1 MPSELSKAIANL
13 RGQIF
18 VVSDPLKSEK
28 LHSHVARATLAKC
41 QSYVHD

>member
-1 MPSELSKAIANL
+1 MSSELSKAIANL

-28 LHSHVARATLAKC
+28 PHCHVARATFATC